1 MIKMT
6 NVEKSWILYDWAN
19 SAYSII
25 ITTAILP
32 IYFKSVAAEGLPGF
46 LSTAYWGYGNAL
58 YTIILFILAPILGT
72 IADFQ
77 FYKKRFFL
85 IFLGLAITSTIAL
98 MTVGQGDW
106 WWCIVI
112 YILSALGFAGSN
124 IFYDAFLVD
133 VTPKERM
140 DWVSTSGFAL
150 GYIGSTIP
158 FILSIIIILNPALL
172 GLSSN
177 LDATRIS
184 FLITGIWWALFSI
197 PFVLN
202 VRQIY
207 YIPPS
212 SHMIRDSFGRLWETL
227 REIRRYRYVFLFL
240 LAYFLYIDGV
250 DTIIKMAGIYGI
262 DVGVSEN
269 ELMMI
274 LLAVQVVAAP
284 FALLYGRLA
293 EVFSAKRM
301 LVVGIL
307 VYCFTTIWAYFIH
320 STWEFWVLGMLV
332 ASSQGGIQAL
342 SRSLFGKI
350 IPQNKSAEFFGF
362 YNMFGKLAAVM
373 GPFLVGMTSQ
383 IFHNSRLGVLSLLIL
398 FVSGG
403 WILLRIKDSEAGV
416 IAST

>member
-172 GLSSN
+172 GLSSK

-269 ELMMI
+269 ELMMV